1 MSAMITL
8 LIEDLRAEQAELAEF
23 LQGLG
28 EGSWHAPTPAKG
40 WNVQDQVAHLAH
52 FDAMTRLSIAEP
64 EAFIRFRDE
73 LPDLQTY
80 VDRIGPDNRK
90 RTPAEMLEWW
100 RDESDALIRAAAAA
114 DPKARVQWFGP
125 PMSLASKLTARLME
139 TWAHGQ
145 DVYDALGATRVPTAR
160 LRHVALIGVLAFP
173 NSFRTQGLRVPD
185 VPVRVELTAP
195 DGTESWTWGDE
206 GAEEVVQGPV
216 LDFCLVVTQRRHR
229 NDVDLVVRG
238 DVAEQWMS
246 IAQAFAGPAGGG
258 RLPGQF
264 RTGEGVA
271 P

>member
-1 MSAMITL
+1 MSTVITS
-8 LIEDLRAEQAELAEF
+8 LIDDLRAELAELADF

-28 EGSWHAPTPAKG
+28 EGSWHSETPAEG

-52 FDAMTRLSIAEP
+52 FDAMTRLSIADS

-73 LPDLQTY
+73 LADLQTY
-80 VDRIGPDNRK
+80 VDKIGPDNRK

-100 RDESDALIRAAAAA
+100 RTESDALIQAAAAA

-160 LRHVALIGVLAFP
+160 LRHVARIGVLAFP
-173 NSFRTQGLRVPD
+173 NSFRTRGLPVPD
-185 VPVRVELTAP
+185 LPVHVALTAP
-195 DGTESWTWGDE
+195 DGTESWTWGDA
-206 GAEEVVQGPV
+206 GSKEVVQGPA
-216 LDFCLVVTQRRHR
+216 LDFCLVVTQRRHPD
-229 NDVDLVVRG
+229 DVDLRVHG
-238 DVAEQWMS
+238 AVAEQWMS
-246 IAQAFAGPAGGG
+246 IAQAFAGPTGGG

-264 RTGEGVA
+264 RTAEGVT